1 MTLIHNLVK
10 ARRGTENEDGI
21 ESKGGN
27 TQREGLLKGEV
38 ARGISLGREKTVKSG
53 KACFIFV
60 SLREIASIHR
70 VPGAFFRFF
79 LFFFFQFVRP
89 GRGERSGYAG
99 ETFFPGFF
107 KSGWKPR
114 GGSHPDK

>member
-1 MTLIHNLVK
+1 MLK
-10 ARRGTENEDGI
+10 KRRN
-21 ESKGGN
+21 
-27 TQREGLLKGEV
+27 

-60 SLREIASIHR
+60 SLCEIASIHR
-70 VPGAFFRFF
+70 VPRAFF
-79 LFFFFQFVRP
+79 LFFFQFVRP
-89 GRGERSGYAG
+89 GHGERSGYAG

-107 KSGWKPR
+107 KTGWKPR